1 VFELGLENC
10 WDGFMLGMTEII
22 VSIPIYNQVSLLSL
36 TGDSIPVIF
45 SVGGMLLSLNV
56 KYVIL
61 LHMYVAYICT
71 YVHSYVSTAI

>member
-1 VFELGLENC
+1 MFELGLENC

-45 SVGGMLLSLNV
+45 SVGGMLLSL
-56 KYVIL
+56 I
-61 LHMYVAYICT
+61 T
-71 YVHSYVSTAI
+71 Y